1 MAVGLG
7 PTWVCSEGFH
17 WLSRPCVGQAE
28 SVQRSSDD
36 LYISMYVNKVRG
48 KGKVLETFPE
58 VFHSAYSI
66 LSSTNDYEKKFPW
79 GGAQSLW
86 NTQPPSLYF
95 WNYMNY
101 APLRL

>member
-1 MAVGLG
+1 MIYKS
-7 PTWVCSEGFH
+7 TH
-17 WLSRPCVGQAE
+17 
-28 SVQRSSDD
+28 
-36 LYISMYVNKVRG
+36 VNKVQG

-86 NTQPPSLYF
+86 NTQTLSLYF
-95 WNYMNY
+95 WDYINY
-101 APLRL
+101 APLCLQDSGSRGT